1 MFVCGGGGSRLCIQI
16 IFAPFGVH
24 SGDFKVIW
32 GAKMKLKMNLRHLL
46 GPMAP
51 RGLLRAQGRHTC
63 HPAGHPPPQQTK
75 LPAKLGS
82 KPNPNRVPTKLGTIN
97 MRNWVGPRA
106 PLYPCWWAARPW
118 PCTHELHGHTD
129 THLNNKML
137 NY

>member
-1 MFVCGGGGSRLCIQI
+1 
-16 IFAPFGVH
+16 
-24 SGDFKVIW
+24 
-32 GAKMKLKMNLRHLL
+32 MKLKMNLRHLL

-51 RGLLRAQGRHTC
+51 RGLLRAQGCHTC
-63 HPAGHPPPQQTK
+63 HPAGHPPQTASK
-75 LPAKLGS
+75 AGQLGS

-106 PLYPCWWAARPW
+106 PVPGPVLGRAPLY
-118 PCTHELHGHTD
+118 ELHGHTD